1 VGGGDPYLD
10 EHNVT
15 YTVSKMNDTY
25 QTMMDVKDAL
35 MMNEEFDNNN
45 QQEAAAAVTTP
56 NPVDHNQGFITNDIL
71 NI

>member
-1 VGGGDPYLD
+1 MGGGDPYLD
-10 EHNVT
+10 DHNVT
-15 YTVSKMNDTY
+15 YTVSKLNDTY
-25 QTMMDVKDAL
+25 QTMMDVKDTL

-56 NPVDHNQGFITNDIL
+56 NPVDHNHGLITNDIL

>member
-10 EHNVT
+10 DHNVT
-15 YTVSKMNDTY
+15 YTVSKLNDTY

-35 MMNEEFDNNN
+35 MMNEEFDNN
-45 QQEAAAAVTTP
+45 QEAAAATTP
-56 NPVDHNQGFITNDIL
+56 NPVDHNHGLITNDIL